1 LLQRCLRKD
10 PKQRLRHIGD
20 ARIEVADVLASPKL
34 SESAIAVSAT
44 TRSTRPLLPF
54 LMGASAFIALVALA
68 AAAYLSR
75 RTTDVVP
82 QPLTRLTIVTGAQPL
97 TVNGAVRSLA
107 ISPDGTRVAWIGN
120 NGTQLVV
127 RALDQLEPTL
137 IPVPGANPRG
147 MFFSPDG
154 QSLGVFDAGG
164 FLRIMPVSGG
174 PGVFVSKADGLPLGA
189 SWGSDGAIVFAT
201 QNATTGLQRVASTG
215 GPAAVLTRPNRD
227 RGEADHRWPQVLP
240 GADAILFTI
249 APLSGGV
256 DKSQIAVLSLKTGTQ
271 KIVLQGASDA
281 RYVSAGYLVYA
292 GLTGAIWAVGF
303 NLDAMEAPGNP
314 VRVLTEAPFSSF
326 GAADFDVAENGT
338 LVYVRGE
345 GQAVGRTLVWVD
357 RNGTEEGT
365 GIPPRAYLNPQLSP
379 DGARVAIESRDGD
392 GDIWIWDFARQTLR
406 NLTLH
411 PAADLYPVW
420 TPDGT
425 RVVYTSDRDGV
436 RNLYWQ
442 AVDGSGTTERLTTS
456 PNQQNPTAVSADG
469 SRVVF
474 HESGR
479 SADLMTVTLGQDH
492 EVRALLQTVSNEQN
506 GTLSSDGRW
515 LAYQSNEASQSGQS
529 EIHVRPLVDVN
540 SGHWQVTTG
549 GGVRATWSRDGRELY
564 YLTLKGALM
573 RIPIESGPSF
583 TPGPPTR
590 VVEGDYY
597 FGVAGSPR
605 TYDVSANGRRFLM
618 IKAVNETS
626 TPASLVV
633 VQRWIDELQ
642 REVQTR

>member
-1 LLQRCLRKD
+1 
-10 PKQRLRHIGD
+10 
-20 ARIEVADVLASPKL
+20 
-34 SESAIAVSAT
+34 
-44 TRSTRPLLPF
+44 
-54 LMGASAFIALVALA
+54 
-68 AAAYLSR
+68 
-75 RTTDVVP
+75 
-82 QPLTRLTIVTGAQPL
+82 LTIVTGAQPL
-97 TVNGAVRSLA
+97 TVNGASRNLA

-127 RALDQLEPTL
+127 RALDQLEPTPT
-137 IPVPGANPRG
+137 PVLTANPLG

-164 FLRIMPVSGG
+164 NLQIMPVSGG
-174 PGVFVSKADGLPLGA
+174 PAVLVTKADGLPLGS

-201 QNATTGLQRVASTG
+201 TNATTGLQRVASTG
-215 GPAAVLTRPNRD
+215 GPEAVLTRPNRD
-227 RGEADHRWPQVLP
+227 RGEADHRWPQVLR
-240 GADAILFTI
+240 GSDAILFTI

-256 DKSQIAVLSLKTGTQ
+256 GQSQIAVLSLKTGTQ
-271 KIVLQGASDA
+271 KIVLRGASDA
-281 RYVSAGYLVYA
+281 RYVSGGYLVYA
-292 GLTGAIWAVGF
+292 GPTGAIWAVGF
-303 NLDAMEAPGNP
+303 NLDTMEATGNP
-314 VRVLTEAPFSSF
+314 VRVLTEAPVSSF

-357 RNGTEEGT
+357 RNGIEEGT
-365 GIPPRAYLNPQLSP
+365 NIPPRAYLNPRLSP

-392 GDIWIWDFARQTLR
+392 GDIWIWDFTRHTLR

-411 PAADLYPVW
+411 PAADRYPVW

-425 RVVYTSDRDGV
+425 RIVYTSDRDGV
-436 RNLYWQ
+436 LNLYWQ
-442 AVDGSGTTERLTTS
+442 AVDGSGTPERLTTS
-456 PNQQNPTAVSADG
+456 PNPQSPTAVAADG

-479 SADLMTVTLGQDH
+479 SADLMTVTLGPDH
-492 EVRALLQTVSNEQN
+492 AVRGLLQTASNEQN
-506 GTLSSDGRW
+506 GTLSPDGRW
-515 LAYQSNEASQSGQS
+515 LAYQSNEASQIGQF

-564 YLTLKGALM
+564 YLTLKGALI
-573 RIPIESGPSF
+573 RIPIESGPIF

-605 TYDVSANGRRFLM
+605 TYDVSPNGRRFLM
-618 IKAVNETS
+618 IKPVNETS

-633 VQRWIDELQ
+633 VQRWIDELR
-642 REVQTR
+642 REVPTR